1 MKSAAALLLLDV
13 ISDFEFPDADRLFNH
28 AASMLPRL
36 TALKARVRQA
46 GIPTVYVN
54 DNFGRWT
61 SDFRRLLDHCLSDAV
76 RGEPIARALA
86 PLDDDYSVL
95 KPKHSGFFGTSLE
108 LVLNYLGVS
117 SLIITGFTRHLRLIH
132 SGRRLHAGIPLVNPI
147 RLYGGCGCSPSRCG
161 IELF

>member
-1 MKSAAALLLLDV
+1 MPRSSRDLHGSVPDESAAALLLLDV

-36 TALKARVRQA
+36 TALKARARQA

-86 PLDDDYSVL
+86 PLDDDYS
-95 KPKHSGFFGTSLE
+95 
-108 LVLNYLGVS
+108 
-117 SLIITGFTRHLRLIH
+117 
-132 SGRRLHAGIPLVNPI
+132 
-147 RLYGGCGCSPSRCG
+147 
-161 IELF
+161 